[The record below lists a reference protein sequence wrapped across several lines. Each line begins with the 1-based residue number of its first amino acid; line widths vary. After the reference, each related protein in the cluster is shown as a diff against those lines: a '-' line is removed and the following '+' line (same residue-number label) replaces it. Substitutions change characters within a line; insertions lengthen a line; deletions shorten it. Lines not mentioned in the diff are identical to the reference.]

1 MRTQDTDLSDEPVH
15 VHKFC
20 PSVSKMRGWGR
31 SFFIKCCFRV
41 RVSLDTNPNP
51 NVTLTLKQ
59 HSLKKEIDL
68 DPAFTDTHFALVFCG
83 DVLL

>member
-20 PSVSKMRGWGR
+20 PRVSKRQGWGP
-31 SFFIKCCFRV
+31 SFFIECCFRV

-51 NVTLTLKQ
+51 NVTLTLK
-59 HSLKKEIDL
+59 KID
-68 DPAFTDTHFALVFCG
+68 PGPTFTDTHFALEF
-83 DVLL
+83 